1 VIDEAVHPLP
11 RSATREAVTWVAD
24 RRELVAWWAGSRA
37 LVVAVALLGHVT
49 RYPHGYFGRHAWAW
63 RHALGILGAWD
74 GIWYRRIA
82 QHGYLLVPGRR
93 SDPAFFPLWPV
104 VLRVVHGFGI
114 SYVAAGILLAN
125 GCFLGAVLAVD
136 ALGRRWLPAAD
147 ARRAAVLLAV
157 FPLGTVFSMA
167 YPESLVLLLIT
178 GATLAALD
186 DRWLLAAACA
196 GAAALARP
204 EGVLVALP
212 LLAIGWRRERRSAVI
227 GAALA
232 PVATLVSFP
241 LYLGQVL
248 HDPGAWG
255 RAETAWGRSFRW
267 DGVYR
272 AFETVPAMLRHNA
285 WLTRD
290 VVFFVLYL
298 ALLTVA
304 YRTGVSRGW
313 IAAGAAMVLLPL
325 ASGSL
330 MSDGRFG
337 LLAIP
342 VFWGLAV
349 LTRDRRVERV
359 VLGVSIVLLAGVTLT
374 IPSLFP

>member
-1 VIDEAVHPLP
+1 MTAETFVDG
-11 RSATREAVTWVAD
+11 RSSPGELATWITA
-24 RRELVAWWAGSRA
+24 RRELFAWWAGSRA
-37 LVVAVALLGHVT
+37 LVLGVALLGHFT
-49 RYPHGYFGRHAWAW
+49 RYPHGYFGRHAYAW
-63 RHALGILGAWD
+63 RHAFGILGAWD
-74 GIWYRRIA
+74 GTWYRRIA
-82 QHGYLLVPGRR
+82 QHGYLLVPGRQ

-104 VLRVVHGFGI
+104 ILRLAHGLGI
-114 SYVAAGILLAN
+114 SYLAAAIVLAN
-125 GCFLGAVLAVD
+125 ACFLGAILVVD

-157 FPLGTVFSMA
+157 FPLGAVFSMA
-167 YPESLVLLLIT
+167 YPESLVLLLLA

-196 GAAALARP
+196 GGAALARP

-212 LLAIGWRRERRSAVI
+212 LAAVAWRRRRR
-227 GAALA
+227 GAALGAVLA
-232 PVATLVSFP
+232 PVAALVSFP

-255 RAETAWGRSFRW
+255 RAEKAWGRSFRW

-272 AFETVPAMLRHNA
+272 AFDTVPAMLRHNA

-290 VVFFVLYL
+290 VVFFVVYL
-298 ALLTVA
+298 ALLAVA
-304 YRTGVSRGW
+304 YRAGVSRGW
-313 IAAGAAMVLLPL
+313 IAAGAGMVLLPL

-330 MSDGRFG
+330 LSDGRFG

-342 VFWGLAV
+342 VYWGLAV
-349 LTRDRRVERV
+349 AARDRRVHG
-359 VLGVSIVLLAGVTLT
+359 VLLAVSLVLLAGVTLT